1 MLGLRPT
8 HLQSNPMFSTI
19 CLLFLAGFLFWMNT
33 SARISWP
40 DKNRVMAYMAS
51 YPLYSRFAAG
61 ALFLLATG
69 LCVGLL
75 GVGSGLFAAV
85 VILMTTGSVSVL
97 FFLSAI
103 SAQSQLPHFTCA
115 R

>member
-1 MLGLRPT
+1 
-8 HLQSNPMFSTI
+8 MFSTI

-97 FFLSAI
+97 FFPFRYFGTVAVAALYV
-103 SAQSQLPHFTCA
+103 CA
-115 R
+115 LMLELIIQ